1 MIADRSPNPGMHG
14 DRTDLCTVK
23 RRQDENP
30 PVADRAGAP
39 ARAGRWAWARTIG
52 AAAALALVIWRVGTG
67 AFTDGLRSVDGRT
80 LAAAVL
86 IGVVTTACSAWR
98 WTVAARLHGLRLS
111 FPAALA
117 AYYRSMFLNLTL
129 PGGIVGDVHRGVSH
143 GRTAGTAARG
153 LLAVAWERGIGQL
166 VQIAVTIAVLLIL
179 PSPVH
184 AFMPLVVVA
193 AVAVAIAAVVARGRR
208 PSAARSAAL
217 TRWEAL
223 GVAVASLLAVLG
235 YAGMFVIAARA
246 AGTAAPMS
254 RMMPLA
260 LLAVTAMVL
269 PSIAGWGPREGVTAW
284 VFGAA
289 GLGAGAGVSAAV
301 VYGVMALAASLPG
314 AVVLAAGWMGST
326 GSLRALVRRGGA
338 LDA

>member
-1 MIADRSPNPGMHG
+1 MIAGRPPNPGMLG
-14 DRTDLCTVK
+14 DRTPLCTVN

-30 PVADRAGAP
+30 PAANRAGAP
-39 ARAGRWAWARTIG
+39 ARAGRWARARTIG
-52 AAAALALVIWRVGTG
+52 AAAALALVVWRVGTG
-67 AFTDGLRSVDGRT
+67 AFADGLRSVDGRA
-80 LAAAVL
+80 LAAAMV

-98 WTVAARLHGLRLS
+98 WTVVARLHDLRLS

-143 GRTAGTAARG
+143 GRTAGTAGRG
-153 LLAVAWERGIGQL
+153 LLAVAWERGIGQV
-166 VQIAVTIAVLLIL
+166 VQIAVTIAVLLVL

-184 AFMPLVVVA
+184 AFMPFVVVGAVAA
-193 AVAVAIAAVVARGRR
+193 AVAVVMARGRR
-208 PSAARSAAL
+208 GTAVTAARM

-223 GVAVASLLAVLG
+223 GVTTASLLAVLG

-246 AGTAAPMS
+246 AGIAAPMS

-284 VFGAA
+284 AFGAA
-289 GLGAGAGVSAAV
+289 GLGVGAGVSAAV

-314 AVVLAAGWMGST
+314 AVVLAAGWVDSA
-326 GSLRALVRRGGA
+326 GSLRAFGKRGGA
-338 LDA
+338 VDA

>member
-1 MIADRSPNPGMHG
+1 MIADRSPNPGLLG
-14 DRTDLCTVK
+14 NRTDLCTVK
-23 RRQDENP
+23 WRQDENP
-30 PVADRAGAP
+30 PAADRAGPP
-39 ARAGRWAWARTIG
+39 AHAGGWAWVRTIG

-67 AFTDGLRSVDGRT
+67 AFTDGLRSVDGRA
-80 LAAAVL
+80 LAAAVV
-86 IGVVTTACSAWR
+86 IGFVTTACSAWR
-98 WTVAARLHGLRLS
+98 WTVVARLRGLRLS

-143 GRTAGTAARG
+143 GRSAGTARRG
-153 LLAVAWERGIGQL
+153 LLTVAWERGIGQL
-166 VQIAVTIAVLLIL
+166 VQIAVTIAVLLVL

-184 AFMPLVVVA
+184 AFMPFVLVA
-193 AVAVAIAAVVARGRR
+193 AVAAAVAAVVARRRR
-208 PSAARSAAL
+208 PFAAGSAAL

-223 GVAVASLLAVLG
+223 GIAVASLLAVLG
-235 YAGMFVIAARA
+235 YAAMFVIAAQA
-246 AGTAAPMS
+246 AGIAAPMS

-284 VFGAA
+284 AFGAA

-314 AVVLAAGWMGST
+314 AVLLAAGWT
-326 GSLRALVRRGGA
+326 GSARSLRLFGRRGGA

>member
-1 MIADRSPNPGMHG
+1 V
-14 DRTDLCTVK
+14 RTV
-23 RRQDENP
+23 
-30 PVADRAGAP
+30 
-39 ARAGRWAWARTIG
+39 G
-52 AAAALALVIWRVGTG
+52 AAVALALVIWRVGTG
-67 AFTDGLRSVDGRT
+67 AFTDGLRSVDGST
-80 LAAAVL
+80 LAAAVV
-86 IGVVTTACSAWR
+86 IGAVTTASSAWR
-98 WTVAARLHGLRLS
+98 WTVVARLHGLRLS

-143 GRTAGTAARG
+143 GRSAGTAGRG
-153 LLAVAWERGIGQL
+153 LMAVAWERGIGQI
-166 VQIAVTIAVLLIL
+166 VQIAVTIAVLLVL
-179 PSPVH
+179 PSPMH
-184 AFMPLVVVA
+184 AFMPFVVVLAVAA
-193 AVAVAIAAVVARGRR
+193 AVAAVVALRR
-208 PSAARSAAL
+208 LSSAAGSVAL

-246 AGTAAPMS
+246 TGIAAPMS

-284 VFGAA
+284 AFGAA

-314 AVVLAAGWMGST
+314 AVLLAAGWT
-326 GSLRALVRRGGA
+326 GSARSLRLFGRRGGA